1 MQRELKRVLFFAM
14 NLRISQKKQQFS
26 RSIKYW
32 HETCLYNIARWSR
45 RNSKRIWKS
54 FLSYTMKTKF
64 LGGIIM
70 SKIKNEV
77 AITNDEKANVLRG
90 AIWTRASWMGLF
102 YDEACKAGFA
112 KEMEDILR
120 KAIYRFSLQ
129 QGQQMRESL
138 LTQDGKL
145 DMTRFPDKLLPPTS
159 FVTFEAEK
167 VNVEND
173 RAEVT
178 YHFCPLVKGWQDHG
192 SQKKKNKNS
201 EKRHK

>member
-1 MQRELKRVLFFAM
+1 
-14 NLRISQKKQQFS
+14 
-26 RSIKYW
+26 
-32 HETCLYNIARWSR
+32 
-45 RNSKRIWKS
+45 
-54 FLSYTMKTKF
+54 
-64 LGGIIM
+64 M

-192 SQKKKNKNS
+192 FDDERCALLCDIAMEGDRATAEGIGAELELLETIGDGCATCHMFYTAKDK
-201 EKRHK
+201 